1 MEFVQAR
8 FFTPASRGVG
18 DIERL
23 VFHTGELGET
33 RASAENLASFF
44 KNLSASTPVSRRV
57 SAHKCFDSNS
67 VVMCVRN
74 DDIANHAAGDN
85 LQTIGYEMSGFA
97 GQTKAQWGDN
107 FSTNMIELVC
117 EQAAADCFHYDL
129 PVRWLTDAQ
138 LARREKGLVTH
149 DAVSRV
155 FGDDIRN
162 DPGPHFPYGKVE
174 ARIEQLVKQMVKVEF
189 VIRDE
194 GDSKDLVVSR
204 PVRNERSARIDRL
217 DSFLEAGRL
226 RLLDSELKE
235 DGKVILK
242 VRKAKEA

>member
-1 MEFVQAR
+1 
-8 FFTPASRGVG
+8 
-18 DIERL
+18 
-23 VFHTGELGET
+23 
-33 RASAENLASFF
+33 
-44 KNLSASTPVSRRV
+44 
-57 SAHKCFDSNS
+57 
-67 VVMCVRN
+67 
-74 DDIANHAAGDN
+74 
-85 LQTIGYEMSGFA
+85 
-97 GQTKAQWGDN
+97 
-107 FSTNMIELVC
+107 
-117 EQAAADCFHYDL
+117 
-129 PVRWLTDAQ
+129 
-138 LARREKGLVTH
+138 
-149 DAVSRV
+149 
-155 FGDDIRN
+155 
-162 DPGPHFPYGKVE
+162 VE